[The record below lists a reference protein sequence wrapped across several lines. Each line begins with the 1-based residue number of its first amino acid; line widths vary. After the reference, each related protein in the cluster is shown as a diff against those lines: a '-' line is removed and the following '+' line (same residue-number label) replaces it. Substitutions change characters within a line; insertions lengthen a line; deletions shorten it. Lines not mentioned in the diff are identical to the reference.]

1 MLLLLTTY
9 NKKEA
14 FGSIVNVILHDY
26 RTILQ
31 IYEAILEA
39 EISLVEGVGLGKGNY
54 TEMSKF
60 TINVSG

>member
-9 NKKEA
+9 NKKE
-14 FGSIVNVILHDY
+14 VKVILHDY

-39 EISLVEGVGLGKGNY
+39 EISLVEGVGLGKSNY